1 MSECCNGKNTI
12 LYACSGASDVG
23 EITDKVARK
32 LREEGSGKMSCLA
45 GIGANVSGYVETA
58 RGANECIVID
68 GCPVNC
74 GKKMFENQKLKGKFF
89 TLTELGLEKGKTP
102 VAEKIVNEMVE
113 KIKKNI

>member
-1 MSECCNGKNTI
+1 MSECCKGKNMI

-32 LREEGSGKMSCLA
+32 LREQGSGKMSCLS

-58 RGANECIVID
+58 KGADECIVID

-74 GKKMFENQKLKGKFF
+74 GKKMFETQKLKGKFF

-102 VAEKIVNEMVE
+102 VTEKVVEEMAG
-113 KIKKNI
+113 KIRKNI